1 MTKKFHVYGIGN
13 ALVDMEFEVT
23 TQFLKENN
31 IEKGVMTLVDEARQ
45 SELMSRLDGLHK
57 KRQCGGSAANS
68 IIALCQM
75 GGKAFYSCKVAG
87 DETGD
92 FYYKDLMENGA
103 QTNLGR
109 NRPSGVTGKCM
120 VFITPDADRT
130 MNTYLGITETLSIN
144 EIDEEALKS
153 SEYLYIEGYLVA
165 SKTGKEAAIRAR
177 ELARKHQVKVALTF
191 SDPFMVSTFKQNFLD
206 IIGDGVDLIFANQH
220 EACAFS
226 GVTDVFEAA
235 KMMKDFCQSYAVTLG
250 PKGAHL
256 FDGKKEIEVVAEK
269 VEAVDTNGAGDI
281 FAGSFLY
288 ALTQGKSFN
297 EAGSLACH
305 AASYL
310 VTKFGPRL
318 RAQETLMIRKE
329 ILGF

>member
-1 MTKKFHVYGIGN
+1 MKRFHVYGIGN

-23 TQFLKENN
+23 PQFLKENN
-31 IEKGVMTLVDEARQ
+31 IEKGVMTLVDEGRQ
-45 SELMSRLDGLHK
+45 TELMQRLDGLHK

-68 IIALCQM
+68 MIALCQM
-75 GGKAFYSCKVAG
+75 GGKAFYSCKVSS

-92 FYYKDLMENGA
+92 FYYKDLLENGA
-103 QTNLGR
+103 MTNLSSK
-109 NRPSGVTGKCM
+109 RPPGVTGKCM
-120 VFITPDADRT
+120 VFVTPDADRT
-130 MNTYLGITETLSIN
+130 MNTYLGITESLSIS
-144 EIDEEALKS
+144 EIDEEALKQ

-165 SKTGKEAAIRAR
+165 SSTGKEAAIRAR
-177 ELARKHQVKVALTF
+177 ELAQKYGVKVALTF
-191 SDPFMVSTFKQNFLD
+191 SDPFMVMNFRKNFLD
-206 IIGDGVDLIFANQH
+206 IIGDGIDLIFANQA

-226 GVTDVFEAA
+226 ENQDVYLAA
-235 KMMKDFCQSYAVTLG
+235 KMMKKYCKSYAVTLG

-256 FDGKKEIEVVAEK
+256 FDGQKEVEIVAEK

-297 EAGSLACH
+297 QAGSLACH

-318 RAQETLMIRKE
+318 KAEETRRIKKE
-329 ILGF
+329 ILG